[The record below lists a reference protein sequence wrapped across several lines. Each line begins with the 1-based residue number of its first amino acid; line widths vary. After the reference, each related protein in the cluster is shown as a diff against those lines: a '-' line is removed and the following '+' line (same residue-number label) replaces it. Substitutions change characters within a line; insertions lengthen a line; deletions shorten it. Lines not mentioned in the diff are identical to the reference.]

1 MNKSELAEKLLEWE
15 TKKKELDQLEDLISH
30 EVMIL
35 EESFTVGDIT
45 AKLNSGRRNFDYESG
60 GNNVSKDIIERNTKV
75 ETKVE
80 TKIDWKAI
88 CKEGGVK
95 DIPFTTGNPSVT
107 ISIKKDKPKIEINE
121 EELPF

>member
-15 TKKKELDQLEDLISH
+15 TKKRELDQLEDIIAH

-45 AKLNSGRRNFDYESG
+45 AKLNSGRRSFDYESG
-60 GNNVSKDIIERNTKV
+60 GKNVSKDIIERNTKV

-88 CKEGGVK
+88 CKEGGV
-95 DIPFTTGNPSVT
+95 IVPFTTGNPSVT
-107 ISIKKDKPKIEINE
+107 ISIKEDKPKVNIDE
-121 EELPF
+121 EDLPF

>member
-15 TKKKELDQLEDLISH
+15 IKKRELDQLEDIIAH

-45 AKLNSGRRNFDYESG
+45 AKLNSGRRSFDYESG
-60 GNNVSKDIIERNTKV
+60 GKNVSKDIIEKNTKV
-75 ETKVE
+75 ETKIE

-88 CKEGGVK
+88 CKEGEV
-95 DIPFTTGNPSVT
+95 IVPFTTGNPSVT
-107 ISIKKDKPKIEINE
+107 ISIKEDKQKVVTNE

>member
-15 TKKKELDQLEDLISH
+15 IKKRELDQLEDIIAH

-45 AKLNSGRRNFDYESG
+45 AKLNSGRRSFDYESG
-60 GNNVSKDIIERNTKV
+60 GKNVSKDIIEKNTKV
-75 ETKVE
+75 ETKIE

-88 CKEGGVK
+88 CKEGGV
-95 DIPFTTGNPSVT
+95 IVLFTTGNPSVT
-107 ISIKKDKPKIEINE
+107 ISIKEDKPKVNIDE
-121 EELPF
+121 EDLPF

>member
-45 AKLNSGRRNFDYESG
+45 AKLNSGRRSFDYESG
-60 GNNVSKDIIERNTKV
+60 GKNVSKDIIERNTKV

-88 CKEGGVK
+88 CKEGGV
-95 DIPFTTGNPSVT
+95 IVPFTTGNPSVT
-107 ISIKKDKPKIEINE
+107 ISIKEDKPKVNIDE
-121 EELPF
+121 EDLPF